1 MDTDNKD
8 IILGQF
14 QQRGRKWPMTDPPYL
29 GSISDGMYVDYE
41 GLFLTYTK
49 IFANIYKYIPFVQMY
64 IRNIMV

>member
-14 QQRGRKWPMTDPPYL
+14 QQRGRKWPMTDPPYV

-49 IFANIYKYIPFVQMY
+49 IFANIYK
-64 IRNIMV
+64 